1 MGMACAP
8 PISGESII
16 KPTSIQYL
24 LTSTIAPYPPG
35 TLEYSHPN
43 NYGGNTYN
51 EYVYQVDGVG
61 STRLTNYP
69 NLGRKSIYAMID
81 GVVLI

>member
-8 PISGESII
+8 PISKSIR
-16 KPTSIQYL
+16 KPTLLQYR
-24 LTSTIAPYPPG
+24 LTSTIAPPPV
-35 TLEYSHPN
+35 TPHYSHPN
-43 NYGGNTYN
+43 TYGGNTYN

-61 STRLTNYP
+61 STRLANSP
-69 NLGRKSIYAMID
+69 NLGGKSVYAMID

>member
-8 PISGESII
+8 PIGGESIR
-16 KPTSIQYL
+16 KPTSLQYL
-24 LTSTIAPYPPG
+24 LTSTIAPPPVAPH
-35 TLEYSHPN
+35 YSHPS
-43 NYGGNTYN
+43 NYGGNTDN

-61 STRLTNYP
+61 STRLANSP
-69 NLGRKSIYAMID
+69 NLGRKSIHAMID